1 MEPELKE
8 QKANAQGDQETIER
22 EKKIAEDNEQIV
34 SMETFKVEGEK
45 NKVQEATDKVQIKVN
60 AANIII
66 K

>member
-34 SMETFKVEGEK
+34 SLETFKVEGEK
-45 NKVQEATDKVQIKVN
+45 NKV
-60 AANIII
+60 
-66 K
+66 